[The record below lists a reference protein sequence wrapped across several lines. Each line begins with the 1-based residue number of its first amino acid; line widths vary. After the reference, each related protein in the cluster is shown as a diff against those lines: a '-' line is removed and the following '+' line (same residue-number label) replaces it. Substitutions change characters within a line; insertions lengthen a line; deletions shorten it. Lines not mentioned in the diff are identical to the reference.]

1 MAEPELNLR
10 SLRLGA
16 LPEFDPPPQLWERIE
31 QAHGRR
37 QRQRRVLRWGSALAA
52 CLALAAVMALAP
64 QGGAPQPDPLVHV
77 EQRSHELEQIY
88 AGLASPSTPLESE
101 LELHAVELALQ
112 QAYDRG
118 AAAAELLPLWQ
129 QRNELLS
136 SLIAL
141 SADGARLTRI

>member
-37 QRQRRVLRWGSALAA
+37 QRQRRIVRWGSALAA
-52 CLALAAVMALAP
+52 CLALAAVLAVVP
-64 QGGAPQPDPLVHV
+64 QGRPPQPDPLVHV

-88 AGLASPSTPLESE
+88 AGLAPPSTPLESE
-101 LELHAVELALQ
+101 AELRAVELALQ

-136 SLIAL
+136 SLITL

>member
-16 LPEFDPPPQLWERIE
+16 LPEFDPPADLWARIE
-31 QAHGRR
+31 SAHQRRRR
-37 QRQRRVLRWGSALAA
+37 QRGLLRWGGALAA
-52 CLALAAVMALAP
+52 CLALAVVFSLAP
-64 QGGAPQPDPLVHV
+64 TSPQTDPLLHA
-77 EQRSHELEQIY
+77 EQRSHELEQLY
-88 AGLASPSTPLESE
+88 AGLAQPLSPLESE
-101 LELHAVELALQ
+101 AELRALELALQ

-118 AAAAELLPLWQ
+118 AAPTELLPLWQ

-141 SADGARLTRI
+141 SADGAQLTRI

>member
-37 QRQRRVLRWGSALAA
+37 LRQRRIVRWGGAMAA
-52 CLALAAVMALAP
+52 CLALAAVLALAP
-64 QGGAPQPDPLVHV
+64 LGHAPQPDPLVHV

-88 AGLASPSTPLESE
+88 AGLAPPSTPLESE
-101 LELHAVELALQ
+101 MELRAVELALQ

-141 SADGARLTRI
+141 SADGAQLTRI

>member
-16 LPEFDPPPQLWERIE
+16 LPEFDPPPHLWERIE

-37 QRQRRVLRWGSALAA
+37 QRQRRVQRWGGALAA
-52 CLALAAVMALAP
+52 CLALAAVLSLAP
-64 QGGAPQPDPLVHV
+64 QGGPPQPDPLVHL

-88 AGLASPSTPLESE
+88 AGLTQPSAPLESE
-101 LELHAVELALQ
+101 AELRAVELALQ

-141 SADGARLTRI
+141 SADGAQLTRI